1 MNDEEIIK
9 CLNNIPND
17 SCQVSQSIEELN
29 TNFFEK
35 NKNEDY
41 SDIIENYNQNQNMPG
56 EYISQIEEK
65 NNQET
70 KTKTNPKQKISNE
83 NRKKITIKIKY
94 ENKSIANKK
103 IELHLIFMK
112 EPKEGEGECIDK
124 IDIEEN
130 FEGKAKVTKLK
141 RMNRMTSL
149 KFPIG
154 ETDKKGLI
162 NGTLILE
169 INGFK
174 RARKNNKIRHPK
186 YYVVTILTSWQ
197 GKEIYKTARFEI
209 EEYNAM

>member
-9 CLNNIPND
+9 CLENITND
-17 SCQVSQSIEELN
+17 SYGVNQSIEDLN

-35 NKNEDY
+35 NGNKGCLN
-41 SDIIENYNQNQNMPG
+41 IVENYDQNQNMPG
-56 EYISQIEEK
+56 EQM
-65 NNQET
+65 NQEISNQIT
-70 KTKTNPKQKISNE
+70 ENEPKQKASNG
-83 NRKKITIKIKY
+83 NRKKITIKMKY
-94 ENKSIANKK
+94 QNKDIANKK

-112 EPKEGEGECIDK
+112 ELMEGECECINK

-130 FEGKAKVTKLK
+130 FEGKAKITKLK

-154 ETDKKGLI
+154 RTNKEGSI

-174 RARKNNKIRHPK
+174 RAKKSNNTKYPK
-186 YYVVTILTSWQ
+186 HYVVTIITSWQ